1 MIYNVSMDKTY
12 SAETS
17 IEINATPE
25 KIWDVLVNPD
35 LVKQYLH
42 GTTMQADWREGGA
55 ITWSGEWKGQSY
67 VDKGT
72 VLVYDPYKAIKTTH
86 WSPMSGTEDKP
97 ENYHHVAYE
106 LNEEDGKTT
115 LTLTQGNSPTQQD
128 ADSMIENGWKP
139 MMQEIK
145 KLAESS

>member
-1 MIYNVSMDKTY
+1 MGTTY

-25 KIWDVLVNPD
+25 QVWDVLVNPE

-42 GTTMQADWREGGA
+42 GTTMQADWREGGT
-55 ITWSGEWKGQSY
+55 ITWTGEWKGQSY

-72 VLVYDPYKAIKTTH
+72 VLTFEPYKVIKATH
-86 WSPMSGTEDKP
+86 WSPMSGKADKP
-97 ENYHHVAYE
+97 EYYHHVTYE
-106 LNEEDGKTT
+106 LNEDNGKTK
-115 LTLTQGNSPTQQD
+115 LTLIHGNSPSQED